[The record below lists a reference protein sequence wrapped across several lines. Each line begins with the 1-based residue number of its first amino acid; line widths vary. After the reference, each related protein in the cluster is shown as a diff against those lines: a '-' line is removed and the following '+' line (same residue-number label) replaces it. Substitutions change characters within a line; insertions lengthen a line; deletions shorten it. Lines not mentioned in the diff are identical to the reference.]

1 MHRRPTIAPPTINQ
15 SASREFYFV
24 RRRAKLRYPPL
35 FFRPD
40 RLAASSQGCG
50 EPRKAGIGRLR
61 HHSILRVEIQSI
73 RDVAMGSIAL
83 SAPPGDFVSEAM
95 VAPVKDSDEV
105 ARASHQADS
114 SALPSTSEIRCRR
127 LRSCCFS
134 QPQTCSPLCALASM
148 QPKDSVHG
156 A

>member
-15 SASREFYFV
+15 SANREFYFV
-24 RRRAKLRYPPL
+24 RRRAKLRNPPL

-61 HHSILRVEIQSI
+61 HHSILRVEIQGI
-73 RDVAMGSIAL
+73 RDVTMASIARL
-83 SAPPGDFVSEAM
+83 SRQAISSPKAM

-134 QPQTCSPLCALASM
+134 QPQTCSPLCALALM